1 MKESEVTS
9 CFRGSL
15 SCLISRSPVWKYD
28 DIETDRS
35 AENSLKFSKH
45 TQLADLEKLHIT
57 AVIFAVSDVLPLL
70 Q

>member
-1 MKESEVTS
+1 M
-9 CFRGSL
+9 
-15 SCLISRSPVWKYD
+15 WKYD